1 MPPIEFVMSIPHSAE
16 KDVVYHHAKRAVWF
30 PTGRPI
36 SDAALGAELSRLA
49 CIRLETSFGFE
60 QDRIRKVLARVG
72 FTDCQFFEN
81 SVDSDGRV
89 PMASLRRSNRTTVA
103 PQSWFSSHFAAVM
116 KDDAADLAHDFSPGP
131 SRSTVAEQSPPG
143 VLLQRDQET

>member
-1 MPPIEFVMSIPHSAE
+1 VPPIEFVMSSPHSAE
-16 KDVVYHHAKRAVWF
+16 KDVVYDHAKHAVWF
-30 PTGRPI
+30 PTGRPT

-89 PMASLRRSNRTTVA
+89 LIASLRRSNRTTVA
-103 PQSWFSSHFAAVM
+103 PQSWFSSHFAAVIRM
-116 KDDAADLAHDFSPGP
+116 ILLIWLTISALGPSPGN
-131 SRSTVAEQSPPG
+131 RRRAKSTRGFVAA
-143 VLLQRDQET
+143 